1 MKNSAAVEDNIP
13 GKIDTE
19 NYQGFDIGLI
29 ESYTYE
35 KSIEKK
41 IEALKIIEKFARDGM
56 NHKWRYGRISCLNI
70 YDTKIANENPDYFF
84 DKIVTR
90 IAHSIANLIMSIEG
104 TDEQSM
110 QEQLETVL
118 LVILNKKGFLSALFC
133 GSLYGN
139 TDNFIIALIN
149 KFKQN
154 SFRSVNEKSIF
165 LLKLAILYNLNS
177 QVRIEIIFDYFVDH
191 RNLIGG
197 FLLGLI
203 SDNFVCTSNASENRN
218 WLLEHVPKVLDNLK
232 ITFVHEAEKLLF
244 LNPLCSAYMF
254 CTYSSKEKR
263 HSIKESIH
271 NLIRNSNM
279 SNRLLEYEKNLANSQ
294 KKIKGFSTNY
304 KTENGKPYIFIIIE
318 RFGHGH
324 AMYRCF
330 SKLVEGLRERFTT
343 VCISFAI
350 NSLDEIAKKSF
361 DYHHLINGK
370 DLNERT
376 KKLVSILE
384 KYQPHAIYYPSVGM
398 DPFVI
403 VTASFRLAQKQIYS
417 LGHPAPAM
425 SKVLDGIITSH
436 TDTVIDHDIFAE
448 NIPVNNN
455 PMLVLKK
462 EIEPQ
467 ESWKLEDWNRK
478 LEKEKVQIAIT
489 ATSFKLSYQFFSLIK
504 KLEETHSG
512 QYHLN
517 FFVGSGREVV
527 DGQIKRFLNTE
538 FSKISSSH
546 GFLQY
551 SEYLNNLNKCDLC
564 LSPFPF
570 GNTNSLVDCIRC
582 GIVGPCLATNQ
593 QYVEFAEKRFYEMLG
608 LHEFVASTPEEYL
621 DITREL
627 IDAGLN
633 KKSEKIERLSSN
645 LTPKECLLLL
655 ETDIKG
661 KVPIKD
667 IINNY
672 LEV

>member
-139 TDNFIIALIN
+139 TDNFIMILIN
-149 KFKQN
+149 QFKQKN
-154 SFRSVNEKSIF
+154 FSSTNDKSIF

-177 QVRIEIIFDYFVDH
+177 QVKIEIIFDYFVEH
-191 RNLIGG
+191 RNLIGN
-197 FLLGLI
+197 FLLGLL
-203 SDNFVCTSNASENRN
+203 SDNFVCSSNGSENRN
-218 WLLEHVPKVLDNLK
+218 WLLEHLPNALDNLK
-232 ITFVHEAEKLLF
+232 ITFIHEAEKVLF

-279 SNRLLEYEKNLANSQ
+279 SNRLLEYERNLVNSK
-294 KKIKGFSTNY
+294 KKIKGFSNNF
-304 KTENGKPYIFIIIE
+304 KSENGKPFLFIIIE

-324 AMYRCF
+324 AMYRCY
-330 SKLVEGLRERFTT
+330 SKLVEGFRENFTT
-343 VCISFAI
+343 VCLSFAI
-350 NSLDEIAKKSF
+350 NSLDEVAKKSF

-376 KKLVSILE
+376 KKLVTILE
-384 KYQPHAIYYPSVGM
+384 KYQPYAIYYPSVGM

-425 SKVLDGIITSH
+425 SRVLDGIITTH
-436 TDTVIDHDIFAE
+436 RDTIIDHDIFAE
-448 NIPVNNN
+448 NIPVDNI
-455 PMLVLKK
+455 PMLVVKK
-462 EIEPQ
+462 DIEPQ
-467 ESWKLEDWNRK
+467 ESWKLANSNRELDK
-478 LEKEKVQIAIT
+478 DKVQIAIT

-504 KLEETHSG
+504 KLEDTHSG
-512 QYHLN
+512 KYHLN
-517 FFVGSGREVV
+517 FFVGTGRQVV
-527 DGQIKRFLNTE
+527 DGQIK
-538 FSKISSSH
+538 H
-546 GFLQY
+546 
-551 SEYLNNLNKCDLC
+551 
-564 LSPFPF
+564 
-570 GNTNSLVDCIRC
+570 
-582 GIVGPCLATNQ
+582 
-593 QYVEFAEKRFYEMLG
+593 
-608 LHEFVASTPEEYL
+608 
-621 DITREL
+621 
-627 IDAGLN
+627 
-633 KKSEKIERLSSN
+633 
-645 LTPKECLLLL
+645 
-655 ETDIKG
+655 
-661 KVPIKD
+661 
-667 IINNY
+667 
-672 LEV
+672 